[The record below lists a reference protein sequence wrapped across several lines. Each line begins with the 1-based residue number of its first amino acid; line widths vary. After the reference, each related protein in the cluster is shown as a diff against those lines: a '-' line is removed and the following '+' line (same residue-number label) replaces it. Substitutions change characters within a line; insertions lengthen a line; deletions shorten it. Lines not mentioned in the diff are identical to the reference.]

1 MPEYAILSHTWGEDK
16 DEVTFDDITKGTG
29 TTKIGYR
36 KLQFCAEQAA
46 LHKLYYFWIDTCCIN
61 KDSSTELQEAI
72 ISMFKCRASRWFK
85 REWTLQELIAPKCV
99 EFYSADGK
107 WLGSKSSRAQE
118 IAKITRIPTEALQ
131 LQERTLSQFSI
142 DERMRWVQGRETKRG
157 EDMAYSIM
165 GIFDIEMTLL
175 YGEGKEKAVDRLRRK
190 IRRLQGNGRGHRLE
204 EIVLKRNHFKFVL
217 QIGTML
223 QEAGNQFS
231 LVMGDSSKEG
241 PPDLIAVSETGT
253 RDENI
258 EVNVV
263 HGAGNCQ
270 IFLLRIATTD
280 FTPLLSWTKQLDFT
294 LTDWNGDDT
303 LDLVVIKKSH
313 TTTNSTEVY
322 ILSGASN
329 FQHILLQTGKKL
341 EQTDNTWTFGMGK
354 WATGEQSDLFAINK
368 ESNPPEV
375 YVLRGNDNFQSII
388 LHAEINLDTAN
399 ADFDFLVTD

>member
-1 MPEYAILSHTWGEDK
+1 
-16 DEVTFDDITKGTG
+16 
-29 TTKIGYR
+29 
-36 KLQFCAEQAA
+36 
-46 LHKLYYFWIDTCCIN
+46 
-61 KDSSTELQEAI
+61 
-72 ISMFKCRASRWFK
+72 
-85 REWTLQELIAPKCV
+85 
-99 EFYSADGK
+99 
-107 WLGSKSSRAQE
+107 
-118 IAKITRIPTEALQ
+118 
-131 LQERTLSQFSI
+131 
-142 DERMRWVQGRETKRG
+142 
-157 EDMAYSIM
+157 M

-175 YGEGKEKAVDRLRRK
+175 YGEGKEKSVDRLRRK

-329 FQHILLQTGKKL
+329 FQHILLQTGTKL